1 MSKYSQSPK
10 VTESGLPAL
19 SAQMKRLRLKFL
31 KSVKSESLDQALETL
46 RLNLAKE
53 KDETARLGSL
63 AAQTWLI
70 RQRLLSIASDDVPQV
85 ADCLEVLEPARSKLN
100 FVPKT
105 PTQEQLMKSF
115 IRFADTLSTSMGKA
129 FSWCIVILMG
139 GTVYEVVM
147 AYAFNKPTLWNFDF
161 SMQMYGAILM
171 MSGAYCLATEAH
183 VRGDVIYRLFN
194 QKTQAWIDLVLY
206 FIFFFPG
213 VIALAFYG
221 YEYAAQAWK
230 IKETSWSSPAQI
242 QIYMVKSMIPAAGI
256 LLIIQGISEVFR
268 SILCIKVGQWPAR
281 MVVAEETEKILMRT
295 SQEED
300 NKNAV

>member
-1 MSKYSQSPK
+1 MSKTIGKLLILVGFLDCALAFFEQPLIHKYSP
-10 VTESGLPAL
+10 LL
-19 SAQMKRLRLKFL
+19 LW
-31 KSVKSESLDQALETL
+31 TL
-46 RLNLAKE
+46 
-53 KDETARLGSL
+53 G
-63 AAQTWLI
+63 I
-70 RQRLLSIASDDVPQV
+70 IFIVPM
-85 ADCLEVLEPARSKLN
+85 R
-100 FVPKT
+100 T
-105 PTQEQLMKSF
+105 F
-115 IRFADTLSTSMGKA
+115 IKFADTLSTSMGKA

-147 AYAFNKPTLWNFDF
+147 AYVFNKPTLWNFDF

-183 VRGDVIYRLFN
+183 VRGDVIYRLFSER
-194 QKTQAWIDLVLY
+194 KQAWIDLILY

-221 YEYAAQAWK
+221 YEYAALAWK

-268 SILCIKVGQWPAR
+268 SIICIQEGKWPAR
-281 MVVAEETEKILMRT
+281 MVVAEETEKILMRKVEIGD
-295 SQEED
+295 QKD
-300 NKNAV
+300 VI